1 MPCVPDPE
9 HHRRSPALQAT
20 SKGSSGSTTDLQST
34 FVGSSL
40 QCFFVGSS
48 LQSSFVGSSLKNSN
62 LLCSNLDPPHFLA
75 GLMSRFAVGPPG
87 HVTTLVG
94 LTNEWKLNT
103 DKKTN

>member
-40 QCFFVGSS
+40 QSFFVGPS
-48 LQSSFVGSSLKNSN
+48 LQSSSMGSSLESSTMGSN
-62 LLCSNLDPPHFLA
+62 LLCSNLDPPHFLS
-75 GLMSRFAVGPPG
+75 GLMSRFAVGPP
-87 HVTTLVG
+87 HTQCQRVPRQVTTP
-94 LTNEWKLNT
+94 
-103 DKKTN
+103 